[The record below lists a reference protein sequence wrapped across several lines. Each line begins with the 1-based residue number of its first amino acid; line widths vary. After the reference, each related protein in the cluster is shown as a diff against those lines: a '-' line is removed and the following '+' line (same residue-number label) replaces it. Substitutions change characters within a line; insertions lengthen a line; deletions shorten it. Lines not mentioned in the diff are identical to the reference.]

1 MKRKLVPGVVSAGA
15 VAGLAADAT
24 VADAAKM
31 MAERGIGAL
40 AVMDGARLTHI
51 FTERDV
57 LVKVVAA
64 GRDPQTTTLGEVATP
79 DPDTLPSTAEAWQ
92 ALQKMRE
99 RRYRHMPVVD
109 NDELVA
115 MVSIRDL
122 HEAVLNGMQDEIRR
136 REEMLFGTAD
146 GLA

>member
-1 MKRKLVPGVVSAGA
+1 MKRKLVPSVVSAGA
-15 VAGLAADAT
+15 VAGLGADAS
-24 VADAAKM
+24 VAAAAKM
-31 MAERGIGAL
+31 MAEQGIGAL
-40 AVMDGARLTHI
+40 AVMDGAKLTHI
-51 FTERDV
+51 FTERDL

-64 GRDPQTTTLGEVATP
+64 GRDPEATTLGDVATP
-79 DPDTLPSTAEAWQ
+79 NPDTLPPSAEAWQ

-109 NDELVA
+109 DGALIA

-122 HEAVLNGMQDEIRR
+122 HEAALSSMQDEIKQ